1 VYKMPNLNK
10 KVKKYKTG
18 EYSVKGSKLD
28 KIIYSIVAM
37 QMNNSNLKSNFNVN
51 RW

>member
-1 VYKMPNLNK
+1 MPNLNN

-18 EYSVKGSKLD
+18 GYSVKGSKLD

-37 QMNNSNLKSNFNVN
+37 QMNNSKFGSNFNVN